1 MGQDGTGRAW
11 SWRGRGRSPGP
22 QGPDLLLPAPSAP
35 QHSQETALCFVVL
48 HGFIPTRS
56 TFTATEVKSSVR
68 RLPNQRLGTC
78 VPNEGPL
85 TPRSAL
91 LEPDG
96 LCT

>member
-1 MGQDGTGRAW
+1 MGQDGTGRAR
-11 SWRGRGRSPGP
+11 SCVGRGRSPGP

-35 QHSQETALCFVVL
+35 QHSQETALL

-78 VPNEGPL
+78 VLNEGPL